1 MNIKKFT
8 VIALYTLIFA
18 LAIIPPCEGQASI
31 PYLDKL
37 IHFLAFFIL
46 SVGTLYAFRVT
57 QIFQCILF
65 IVCYGIFIEVI
76 QYFIPYR
83 SFEILDI
90 IADIIGALVGFKALK
105 KI

>member
-8 VIALYTLIFA
+8 VLALFMFILI
-18 LAIIPPCEGQASI
+18 LAIIPPSEGQI
-31 PYLDKL
+31 GFPYMDKL
-37 IHFLAFFIL
+37 IHFFAFLIL
-46 SVGTLYAFRVT
+46 SVSTLFAFQVT
-57 QIFQCILF
+57 RIFQLILLIICF
-65 IVCYGIFIEVI
+65 GICIEVI

-90 IADIIGALVGFKALK
+90 IADIIGALIGFKALK